1 MTTFSSRYENKFRP
15 MTSPRLKKIFPNGHP
30 GMHSMTLQDP
40 PAHNRIRRLANQAF
54 TPRLVAAMAPK
65 IRGRCEGFVD
75 AFAADGQADA
85 LTQYSQL
92 VPASLMLDISGAP
105 PDADLDFP
113 GWGQDYFALTEGAP
127 PLTPEREQLL
137 AARSGKMMAW
147 FTDYVERRRAEP
159 GEDLISALIHA
170 RSDEGDPALSTEEV
184 IATLS
189 AMMSAGIETTAVFIP
204 LVLRRL
210 LVDHPLRARV
220 ENDRTLLPKVVEEG
234 LRLYPPARGVRR
246 TATRD
251 TTVGAVPIPAGADVF
266 VYYAS
271 ANFDDEVFGD
281 PSKFD
286 IDRPNIDRHFS
297 FGRGTHFCIGAP
309 LARTT
314 GIPDQPACGAPSRPA
329 GTWSSR

>member
-1 MTTFSSRYENKFRP
+1 
-15 MTSPRLKKIFPNGHP
+15 
-30 GMHSMTLQDP
+30 
-40 PAHNRIRRLANQAF
+40 
-54 TPRLVAAMAPK
+54 
-65 IRGRCEGFVD
+65 
-75 AFAADGQADA
+75 
-85 LTQYSQL
+85 
-92 VPASLMLDISGAP
+92 
-105 PDADLDFP
+105 
-113 GWGQDYFALTEGAP
+113 
-127 PLTPEREQLL
+127 
-137 AARSGKMMAW
+137 
-147 FTDYVERRRAEP
+147 
-159 GEDLISALIHA
+159 
-170 RSDEGDPALSTEEV
+170 V

-210 LVDHPLRARV
+210 LVEHALRSRV
-220 ENDRTLLPKVVEEG
+220 EDDRTLLPKVVEEG

-251 TTVGAVPIPAGADVF
+251 TVVGGVPIPAGADVF

-309 LARTT
+309 LARLEIRIALETLFDRLPGLRLAT
-314 GIPDQPACGAPSRPA
+314 DEPIQWIPHMTLPRPA
-329 GTWSSR
+329 RLGLAWDLPARARRDDHGHAALAR